1 MVRKGTR
8 HGAAGAAGAVLSACL
23 LAGVGGLGGVAG
35 VLVAPG
41 GPAGA
46 ASSSSSSQY
55 AQAKTSLILLS
66 DLPQGWTAPK
76 ATGDSKASGRTV
88 PGAAQLATCLGVAK
102 DVIEN
107 VAPTE
112 SSPSFASKNGQQ
124 SAQDSVTIDPSAT
137 AAKASYASIAGAKTP
152 GCLNTILN
160 GVGKQT
166 LAGSLQAGETI
177 GTITVSDTA
186 PAALAPHSAGF
197 TIAVPITYKSQV
209 VNSQITIIDVA
220 KGHEESELTLTSV
233 RSPFPAALS
242 KHLAQVALQRLPAT

>member
-8 HGAAGAAGAVLSACL
+8 LGAIGAALSACL
-23 LAGVGGLGGVAG
+23 LAGAGGVAG
-35 VLVAPG
+35 LLVAPG

-46 ASSSSSSQY
+46 STSSSSQF
-55 AQAKTSLILLS
+55 AQAKKSLILLS
-66 DLPQGWTAPK
+66 DLPAGWTAPK
-76 ATGDSKASGRTV
+76 TTGDSKASGRTV

-124 SAQDSVTIDPSAT
+124 SAQDSVTIDPSAS

-166 LAGSLQAGETI
+166 LAGSLQSGETI
-177 GTITVSDTA
+177 GTISVSDTA

-233 RSPFPAALS
+233 RTPFPAALS

>member
-8 HGAAGAAGAVLSACL
+8 LGAIGAIGAALSACL
-23 LAGVGGLGGVAG
+23 LAGVGGVAG
-35 VLVAPG
+35 LLVAPG

-46 ASSSSSSQY
+46 STSSSSQF
-55 AQAKTSLILLS
+55 AQAKKSLILLS
-66 DLPQGWTAPK
+66 DLPAGWTAPK
-76 ATGDSKASGRTV
+76 TTGDSKASGRTV

-124 SAQDSVTIDPSAT
+124 SAQDSVTIDPSAS

-166 LAGSLQAGETI
+166 LAGSLQSGETI
-177 GTITVSDTA
+177 GTISVSDTA

-233 RSPFPAALS
+233 RTPFPAALS

>member
-1 MVRKGTR
+1 MVRNGMRHRTGTAR
-8 HGAAGAAGAVLSACL
+8 SVGRLAGAAGMAGMAAVGAVS
-23 LAGVGGLGGVAG
+23 GLFVA
-35 VLVAPG
+35 VG

-46 ASSSSSSQY
+46 ASSSQI
-55 AQAKTSLILLS
+55 AQAKQSLIVLS
-66 DLPQGWTAPK
+66 DLPHGWTAPK
-76 ATGDSKASGRTV
+76 SSGDSEATGRTV
-88 PGAAQLATCLGVAK
+88 PGAAQLATCLGVAEK
-102 DVIEN
+102 VIQN

-112 SSPSFASKNGQQ
+112 SSPQFASKDGQQ

-166 LAGSLQAGETI
+166 LAGSLQSGETI
-177 GTITVSDTA
+177 GTISVSDTA

-233 RSPFPAALS
+233 RTPFPAALS